1 MAHIKGY
8 SLCKILAVVLSVL
21 IAGQAHFAFA
31 GRAQD
36 ETLEAKFEAAKALY
50 FAEDYEG
57 AKAGLEELAAALGRL
72 EGSSVLKGKTYL
84 LLGAAYEKLD
94 AKEPA
99 VNSYCRAKEI
109 LGAGKTIE
117 GLDLEELKYYQ
128 EPCRVVTGRTAAR
141 KGGGFLGKA
150 LGIVLFVGAVAGL
163 VWWLFFS
170 KNAPL
175 KATGEYTS
183 VTVQVDVTYKG
194 KNSFGTRTLAFDG
207 VEQLNEGFSYAQP
220 ASPCNPPDEFP
231 TCDDAT
237 QSEFHSFLVE
247 TDGKSLEM
255 IQMYLGWDYFDRT
268 LPCCKVLCADWTLTV
283 VEYEY
288 ESGKKDPGS
297 PNIVGIE
304 NLELDFNNDCVPDPV
319 VFPNEYVHDCTTQAT
334 LTFQAPSAGAK
345 VKKTFT
351 AHQTFKHSN

>member
-1 MAHIKGY
+1 VVHIKGY

-36 ETLEAKFEAAKALY
+36 ETPEARFEAAKALY
-50 FAEDYEG
+50 FGEDYEG
-57 AKAGLEELAAALGRL
+57 AKAELEKLVADLGSL
-72 EGSSVLKGKTYL
+72 EGFDVLKGKTYL
-84 LLGAAYEKLD
+84 LLGATYEKLN

-117 GLDLEELKYYQ
+117 GLDLGNLKYYQ
-128 EPCRVVTGRTAAR
+128 EPCRVVAGRTAPR

-150 LGIVLFVGAVAGL
+150 LGIVLFIGAVAGL

-194 KNSFGTRTLAFDG
+194 MNSLGRRTLAFDG
-207 VEQLNEGFSYAQP
+207 VEQLDEDFLYTQP
-220 ASPCNPPDEFP
+220 AEPCDLPDNPPD
-231 TCDDAT
+231 CDNAT

-255 IQMYLGWDYFDRT
+255 IQRYIDWDYYDRS
-268 LPCCKVLCADWTLTV
+268 PGSCKLLCSDWTFTV
-283 VEYEY
+283 VDYKW

-297 PNIVGIE
+297 PNIEGIE
-304 NLELDFNNDCVPDPV
+304 NLELDRSDCEPDLID
-319 VFPNEYVHDCTTQAT
+319 FPAAVHTCTTQAT
-334 LTFQAPSAGAK
+334 LTFQAPAAGAK

-351 AHQTFKHSN
+351 AHHTLKHSN